1 MLELWPE
8 YNWDVK
14 TSLNIC
20 FSWKCFA
27 DMYVGPLSTKCSV
40 GERWYRCVLTT
51 TCLKALLYHFCFSS
65 LLTVANINTYE
76 SDGRQANTTAA
87 MEQWSSASLP
97 LTGGYMSIYRHAFS
111 PVLSRTLK
119 TVTYDCRLFLSEELC
134 LELARAIEA
143 GDTQAASQHASALAR
158 QKAVLTIQL
167 SEKNYADGEIRWGLK
182 SVGLSIQSRSQW
194 PISPPDYSSHCN
206 L

>member
-97 LTGGYMSIYRHAFS
+97 LTGGYMSIYRHTFS
-111 PVLSRTLK
+111 HALSKLSLTIAASFFQRSSAWSLPGRLKQVTLK
-119 TVTYDCRLFLSEELC
+119 PLHSTHRLWLGKKQCWQFSC
-134 LELARAIEA
+134 LKR
-143 GDTQAASQHASALAR
+143 TT
-158 QKAVLTIQL
+158 LTER
-167 SEKNYADGEIRWGLK
+167 SGEDWKVSG
-182 SVGLSIQSRSQW
+182 
-194 PISPPDYSSHCN
+194 
-206 L
+206 